1 MPLELKKLE
10 FNNPNPENNYVTY
23 ENKLSTRFDFSSK
36 ELEILFR
43 NHEKEIMQI
52 VEEQIAEYVNCDDTC
67 NDDEDMFP
75 RRCELNGEWY
85 VRGITFD
92 EIDFLSVLTA
102 FISENQGYKDD
113 YLGLEVVFFYDED
126 SQKFEIDGINSECI

>member
-23 ENKLSTRFDFSSK
+23 ENKLSTRFYFSSK
-36 ELEILFR
+36 KLEILFR

-52 VEEQIAEYVNCDDTC
+52 VEEQIEEYVNCDDTC

-92 EIDFLSVLTA
+92 EIYFLSVLTA
-102 FISENQGYKDD
+102 FISENQGYKED